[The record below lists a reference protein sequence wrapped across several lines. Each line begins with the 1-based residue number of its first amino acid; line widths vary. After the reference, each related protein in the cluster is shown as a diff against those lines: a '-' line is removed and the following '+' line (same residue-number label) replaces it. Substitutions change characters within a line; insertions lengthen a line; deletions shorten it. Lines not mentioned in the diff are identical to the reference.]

1 MMKKWNKER
10 RVMLPSFLISKSK
23 SFLTFVVHAPP
34 YGFWALMS
42 KGLKV

>member
-1 MMKKWNKER
+1 
-10 RVMLPSFLISKSK
+10 MLPSFLISKSK

-42 KGLKV
+42 KGLKA